1 MKKYWIIKMILFGAA
16 AVFVM
21 AFVVMGLWNWLIPA
35 LFTGPIIS
43 FWQAVGLM
51 LLTRILFRGFAG
63 MQGGRFRR
71 CGDWKEK
78 FEKMTPEQ
86 KEKMRDLWKKRC
98 GGFEC
103 KEENMN

>member
-1 MKKYWIIKMILFGAA
+1 MILFGAA
-16 AVFVM
+16 AVIVI
-21 AFVVMGLWNWLIPA
+21 AFVVMGLWNWLIPS
-35 LFTGPIIS
+35 LFAGPIIS

-51 LLTRILFRGFAG
+51 LLTRILLRGFTG

-103 KEENMN
+103 KEESMDEKSTQ